1 MQEILLESIRTDGT
15 QSREAIDKDYL
26 AELVAL
32 LNANKK
38 LPPVDVYKDGKDL
51 WLADG
56 FHRFQAHQDA
66 GRRTIRAEIHKGDR
80 AAARWH
86 SIGANQAH
94 GLRRTNA
101 DKRKAVTM
109 ALEDRPGASDA
120 LIAQHVGVSDRTV
133 WTVRQHVT
141 PAAKPPPPPP
151 PPSKSIITPHQQ
163 LNEGQPPQFAEVG
176 RYVKQDQAPTGFR
189 VGADGKARKL
199 PPPPPPKPKAEPEP
213 QLDGAGKPIPDYL
226 QPLFD
231 RTDELEE
238 AILHLAKVRRAVDKA
253 EGDPLWRECNLHQL
267 TAELNSASTAIR
279 ASIPFAVCPWCRGA
293 QPMIADCRGCQGRG
307 ALGRFR
313 WEQIVPA
320 ELK

>member
-15 QSREAIDKDYL
+15 QSRDTIDKLYV
-26 AELVAL
+26 AELVEL

-38 LPPVDVYKDGKDL
+38 LPHVDVYKDGNDL

-66 GRRTIRAEIHKGDR
+66 GRRTIRAEVHKGDR

-133 WTVRQHVT
+133 WTVRQHIT
-141 PAAKPPPPPP
+141 PTTTPPPPPP

-163 LNEGQPPQFAEVG
+163 LSEGQPPQIAEVG
-176 RYVKQDQAPTGFR
+176 RYVKQDDAPPGFR
-189 VGADGKARKL
+189 IGADGKARKL
-199 PPPPPPKPKAEPEP
+199 PPPPPKPKKQAEPEP
-213 QLDGAGKPIPDYL
+213 QLDGAGKQIPDYL

-231 RTDELEE
+231 RSAELKTV
-238 AILHLAKVRRAVDKA
+238 LASLDKVRRAVDKA
-253 EGDPLWRECNLHQL
+253 EGDPLWRECNLHQ
-267 TAELNSASTAIR
+267 TAAELKTAAHAIR

-313 WEQIVPA
+313 WELVPA